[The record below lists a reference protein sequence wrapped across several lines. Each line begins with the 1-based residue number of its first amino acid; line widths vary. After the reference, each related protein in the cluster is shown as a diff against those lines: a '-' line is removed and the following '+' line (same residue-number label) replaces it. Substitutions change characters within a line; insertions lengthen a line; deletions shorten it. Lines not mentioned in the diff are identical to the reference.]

1 MVIDLKEKRHIDLLS
16 NVSSQLQNLTL
27 TIRRTQSFEEKE
39 EDADAS
45 ESDYEATAI
54 ASTISRTDSQYQL
67 QLPSASSE
75 EVNPLMRIIEN
86 MEHLTKL
93 RIFSEVSG
101 NFSLRSISL
110 EHLFFQG
117 ALVLDECSCPR
128 LITMDIS
135 FPLDAMKDDDH
146 IIFKRLP
153 PSIEELTL
161 RMDDNIVHVGQDYDV
176 DCRHNGEDSVC
187 GVNDYEDEIQRLL
200 LQKMVRLK
208 RLQLVPSQGCSFLVK
223 HPPPS
228 SPKSISEL

>member
-39 EDADAS
+39 EDGDSS
-45 ESDYEATAI
+45 ESDFVATAI
-54 ASTISRTDSQYQL
+54 SSTISRTDSQYQL
-67 QLPSASSE
+67 QFPSASSE
-75 EVNPLMRIIEN
+75 EINTLMRIIEN

-161 RMDDNIVHVGQDYDV
+161 RMDDNIVRVV
-176 DCRHNGEDSVC
+176 MMWIVVITVKIVC
-187 GVNDYEDEIQRLL
+187 AE
-200 LQKMVRLK
+200 
-208 RLQLVPSQGCSFLVK
+208 
-223 HPPPS
+223 
-228 SPKSISEL
+228 